1 MNADTGVFERQM
13 KGTKRM
19 YLNIGVSRAKT
30 GNEELYVGSAANEA
44 DRAEQ
49 VIVASS

>member
-1 MNADTGVFERQM
+1 M

-19 YLNIGVSRAKT
+19 DLTIGVPRAKT
-30 GNEELYVGSAANEA
+30 GNEELYVGSAADEA

-49 VIVASS
+49 VILPFLREKFQ